1 MRGMHRNFASM
12 PPRPL
17 PPPGVSY
24 DGRSQTS
31 KFWGPK
37 SHKVIMCPH
46 VRSVADGGGQCGLTA
61 EHCMCVCMLCS
72 STMRARKRCGRIQP
86 DGKPCPWGEDRSPE
100 VSSPEQSPERPQRKR
115 PRAWWRGPAPA
126 AAAGPAPPAAAG
138 PAPSDETPP
147 PAAGPAPSDDTFLS
161 LPNLEPGGPDAP
173 MPSAPALGAQYYN
186 TTPRRRPKA
195 VKAARAR
202 DDYAIFDLDEE
213 LLADFVAPPPP
224 CHPPKPQGE

>member
-1 MRGMHRNFASM
+1 MHRNFASM

-37 SHKVIMCPH
+37 SHKVIMCP
-46 VRSVADGGGQCGLTA
+46 
-61 EHCMCVCMLCS
+61 
-72 STMRARKRCGRIQP
+72 P
-86 DGKPCPWGEDRSPE
+86 GELPGAI
-100 VSSPEQSPERPQRKR
+100 PERPQRKR

-126 AAAGPAPPAAAG
+126 AAAGPAPAAAAG
-138 PAPSDETPP
+138 PAPA
-147 PAAGPAPSDDTFLS
+147 PAGGPAPSDDTFLS

-173 MPSAPALGAQYYN
+173 MPGAPALGAQYYN

-202 DDYAIFDLDEE
+202 HDFDIFDLDEE